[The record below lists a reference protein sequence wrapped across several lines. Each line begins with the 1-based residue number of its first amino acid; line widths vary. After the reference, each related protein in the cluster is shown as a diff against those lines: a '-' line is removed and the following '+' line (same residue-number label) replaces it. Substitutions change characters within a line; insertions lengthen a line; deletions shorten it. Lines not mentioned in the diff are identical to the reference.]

1 MRLRCKKSLA
11 EEGSITAET
20 DSTTADTSCTA
31 DLAESLAA
39 AWAKSASD
47 ETEKGKKVV
56 GGSTTPEDGDGSTTP
71 EAWEYEPLGISRFI
85 ILFLFIIYY
94 IFPSFSI
101 LRIFSSPSHK
111 LSLSHKLS
119 HSH

>member
-1 MRLRCKKSLA
+1 MRLRCKKALA

-20 DSTTADTSCTA
+20 DCTTTDTSCTADGTADGTA

-85 ILFLFIIYY
+85 ILFF
-94 IFPSFSI
+94 
-101 LRIFSSPSHK
+101 H
-111 LSLSHKLS
+111 
-119 HSH
+119 